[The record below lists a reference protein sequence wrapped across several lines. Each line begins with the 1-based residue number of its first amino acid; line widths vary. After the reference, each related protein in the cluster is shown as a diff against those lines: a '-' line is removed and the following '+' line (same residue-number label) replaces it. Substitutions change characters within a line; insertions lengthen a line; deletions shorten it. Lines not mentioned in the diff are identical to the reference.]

1 MINDMQFK
9 MKGKK
14 RSYSFWSW
22 VLKKA
27 QRKVKETE
35 EKTVNL
41 ISVNFP
47 SAFCM
52 LIRYE
57 IINTGQKYEI
67 VMQGDYQD
75 QYRSW
80 KESEE
85 KEIPE
90 AVKVEWII
98 TENHANAKQVVAKSI
113 M

>member
-1 MINDMQFK
+1 MQFK

-22 VLKKA
+22 LLKKA
-27 QRKVKETE
+27 QKKVRETE

-67 VMQGDYQD
+67 VIQGEYQK
-75 QYRSW
+75 QYRAW
-80 KESEE
+80 KES
-85 KEIPE
+85 KEQYIPE
-90 AVKVEWII
+90 EVKVEWII
-98 TENHANAKQVVAKSI
+98 TENHANAKQVKTKI
-113 M
+113 NM

>member
-1 MINDMQFK
+1 

-75 QYRSW
+75 QYRAW

-85 KEIPE
+85 QEIPE
-90 AVKVEWII
+90 SVRVEWLI

-113 M
+113 V